1 MFINFRGELRDNFV
15 SHLEK
20 AFKSNGIHIFK
31 DDDALKAAEKI
42 NTELSKAIKTSKV
55 HLVLLSKTYAHSS
68 WCLDE
73 LAEIFECSK
82 KDAGHMVVPVFYK
95 VDPSDVRRQKGSFG
109 EPFEK
114 HKSRHPGSKLQ
125 KWKEA
130 LTQVANLSGF
140 VTGNYRDEA
149 KLIDDVTKEVGK
161 MLSVSYLPLP
171 TYAVGVRS
179 RLHRMNELMCFG
191 SDDVQV
197 IGISGMGGIGKTT
210 LAKAAFNKF
219 SDRFEGT
226 SFLENFGDCCKK
238 PEGKVHLQRKLL
250 SDISRRDDILFNME
264 DAMEK
269 RFRNKRVLV
278 VIDDLEDLTQLN
290 SVAID
295 LSCFGP
301 GSRIIVT
308 SRNTH
313 LLWQLGAKNIYSP
326 KELDYG
332 ESLELLSWH
341 AFRASEPP
349 EAFLQLSEKLVEYCG
364 GLPLAMEVLG
374 ASLFK
379 RSISEWETTLQRLK
393 NIPEDNIQAKLK
405 ISFDG
410 LSQVQK
416 DIFLDLSCFFIGMEK
431 DYVSCI
437 LDGCKLY
444 PEIGLSVLKE
454 RCLITVRDNKIVMH
468 NLLRDMGRDIS
479 RNKCGK
485 WSRLWDPDDAR
496 YVLANDYVNGT
507 GATKGLTLKVE
518 DPATEILEVKAFS
531 KLPGLKLLQ
540 LSNVSLS
547 GSYAHFPKDL
557 RWLYWLGCPW
567 DSVPINLHLRNLVVM
582 DMQYS
587 NLKRLWD
594 NQEQPQFLEHLKHI
608 NLSHSVHL
616 TETPNFS
623 YLPNL
628 EKLVLVNCKSLVLV
642 HKSIGTLHKK
652 LVHLNLKG
660 CTELGDLPSELY
672 TLKALETLILSGC
685 TKLERLDDALGA
697 MESLRVLKAD
707 YTALSLFPSSGDQL
721 KNLEEL
727 SLDGCKG
734 LWKGKSPLAAVSLPF
749 SFNRLGCLKTL
760 SLGFCGLSDELV
772 PVNLRSMSCLEEL
785 DLRGNNFRNLKTDF
799 AGLLSLLV
807 LKLDSC
813 FELQSMFSLPKT
825 LRSFYANDCIMLER
839 TPDLSECVAL
849 QALYLTNCLSL
860 VETPGLDKLK
870 RVGVIHME
878 MCKRIPHT
886 YIERIMQGWAVNAN
900 GGIFIPGCSLP
911 DWVSFKNETN
921 SISFTVPETR
931 ELDPVGFTVWTP
943 YMSQQNNQMS
953 EYSPKITLKNQTKGT
968 VWSRKP
974 ATDQIRMYHE
984 RHIWQGHF
992 LNEDFNLETGGQIEV
1007 AVDFGDQLTILGTG
1021 LRLAYNGHDQS
1032 VARVSHEKKS
1042 KFHLRSRL

>member
-1 MFINFRGELRDNFV
+1 MEQKGCRTY
-15 SHLEK
+15 
-20 AFKSNGIHIFK
+20 GI
-31 DDDALKAAEKI
+31 
-42 NTELSKAIKTSKV
+42 
-55 HLVLLSKTYAHSS
+55 
-68 WCLDE
+68 
-73 LAEIFECSK
+73 
-82 KDAGHMVVPVFYK
+82 VPVFYK

-301 GSRIIVT
+301 GSRII
-308 SRNTH
+308 
-313 LLWQLGAKNIYSP
+313 
-326 KELDYG
+326 
-332 ESLELLSWH
+332 
-341 AFRASEPP
+341 FRASEPP

-479 RNKCGK
+479 RNNCGK
-485 WSRLWDPDDAR
+485 LSRLWDPDDAR
-496 YVLANDYVNGT
+496 YVLANDYVNVRNKSLRTLCLDRKIMYDGFT
-507 GATKGLTLKVE
+507 G
-518 DPATEILEVKAFS
+518 
-531 KLPGLKLLQ
+531 
-540 LSNVSLS
+540 
-547 GSYAHFPKDL
+547 
-557 RWLYWLGCPW
+557 LGV
-567 DSVPINLHLRNLVVM
+567 SVPINLHLRNLVVM

-594 NQEQPQFLEHLKHI
+594 NQEPQFLEHLKHI

-628 EKLVLVNCKSLVLV
+628 EKLALVAL
-642 HKSIGTLHKK
+642 
-652 LVHLNLKG
+652 
-660 CTELGDLPSELY
+660 ELGDLPSELY

-697 MESLRVLKAD
+697 MESLRVLKA
-707 YTALSLFPSSGDQL
+707 ALSLFPSSGDQL

-813 FELQSMFSLPKT
+813 FELQSMFCLPKT
-825 LRSFYANDCIMLER
+825 LRSFYANYCIMLER

-860 VETPGLDKLK
+860 VETPSLDKLK

-911 DWVSFKNETN
+911 DW
-921 SISFTVPETR
+921 
-931 ELDPVGFTVWTP
+931 
-943 YMSQQNNQMS
+943 QNNQMS

-992 LNEDFNLETGGQIEV
+992 LNEDFNLETGDQIEV